1 MRRKEHCILD
11 QLDHGYKENKI
22 GESRNIGVLEEWLMV
37 PQLETCYVEE
47 KGGELEGGGSL
58 ACGQS
63 EDVDIKLLRLRRSG
77 AAPLITMWSCNPAT
91 SLVFSL
97 ATSHRHQ
104 PPDCLMF
111 IAMG

>member
-1 MRRKEHCILD
+1 MVP
-11 QLDHGYKENKI
+11 QL
-22 GESRNIGVLEEWLMV
+22 

-47 KGGELEGGGSL
+47 KGRELEGGGSL

-63 EDVDIKLLRLRRSG
+63 EDVDIKLLRLRRLG

-91 SLVFSL
+91 SLVFRL
-97 ATSHRHQ
+97 ATATATATSHQ

-111 IAMG
+111 IAVL

>member
-1 MRRKEHCILD
+1 MVDGAPIRNLLCR
-11 QLDHGYKENKI
+11 
-22 GESRNIGVLEEWLMV
+22 GEGEE
-37 PQLETCYVEE
+37 
-47 KGGELEGGGSL
+47 GGSL

-63 EDVDIKLLRLRRSG
+63 EDVDIKLLRLRRLG

-97 ATSHRHQ
+97 ATATSHQ

-111 IAMG
+111 IAVG

>member
-1 MRRKEHCILD
+1 MVDGAPTAPIRNLLCR
-11 QLDHGYKENKI
+11 
-22 GESRNIGVLEEWLMV
+22 GEGEE
-37 PQLETCYVEE
+37 
-47 KGGELEGGGSL
+47 GGSL

-63 EDVDIKLLRLRRSG
+63 EDVDIKLLRLRRLG

-97 ATSHRHQ
+97 ATSHQ

-111 IAMG
+111 IAVL